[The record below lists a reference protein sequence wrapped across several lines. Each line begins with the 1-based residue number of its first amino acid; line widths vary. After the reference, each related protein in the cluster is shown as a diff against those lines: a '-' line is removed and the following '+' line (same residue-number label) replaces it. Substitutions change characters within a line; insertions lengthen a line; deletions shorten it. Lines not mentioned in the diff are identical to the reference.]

1 MVSTTHA
8 QMRQARACLHTPT
21 SDLRPRPLPRSLTRV
36 SQRSSSQ
43 PHRPCRGTRCTIR
56 PEEHDRSSQQGH
68 QSSIGRQLLG
78 LTAAGVMTFAA
89 GTADHCSSRAIVFI
103 AHIETLVEIA
113 ANAFSGSAWATNKV
127 GGFEASGFIFK
138 DSVEAVSVEDPDGTV
153 VNPNCSSTA
162 SHTLC
167 VGS

>member
-1 MVSTTHA
+1 
-8 QMRQARACLHTPT
+8 
-21 SDLRPRPLPRSLTRV
+21 
-36 SQRSSSQ
+36 
-43 PHRPCRGTRCTIR
+43 
-56 PEEHDRSSQQGH
+56 
-68 QSSIGRQLLG
+68 
-78 LTAAGVMTFAA
+78 MTFAA

-103 AHIETLVEIA
+103 AYIETLVEIA

-127 GGFEASGFIFK
+127 GEFEASGFIFK